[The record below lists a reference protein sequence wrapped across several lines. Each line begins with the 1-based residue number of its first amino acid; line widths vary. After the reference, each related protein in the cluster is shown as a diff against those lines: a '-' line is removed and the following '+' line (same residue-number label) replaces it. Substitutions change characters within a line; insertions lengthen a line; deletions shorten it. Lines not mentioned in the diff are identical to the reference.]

1 MVSEVSAAFVALAV
15 SVGSLVTSAVLLVA
29 LAGVLALLLPPPH
42 ALKIITK
49 VKTSASIMNLF
60 FLSISSL
67 PPCIN
72 YIDKPDFPGLILSQR
87 QSSSLER
94 NISEQMDKRAES
106 DL

>member
-15 SVGSLVTSAVLLVA
+15 SVGSLVTSAALLVA
-29 LAGVLALLLPPPH
+29 LADVLALLPPPH

-72 YIDKPDFPGLILSQR
+72 YIDKPDFPGFILLQR

-94 NISEQMDKRAES
+94 NISERMDKRAES